1 VRDIDDFSAGMI
13 LDDRFVVGSF
23 LGAGLLGRVFRATD
37 LVTARE
43 VALKTLRRR
52 FLEMPGLESPVS
64 AYPAARLLRDEIRI
78 HRNLEHP
85 RIVGYV
91 TDGEFADSPW
101 LAMDLMEQHTLESIA
116 NPLSPDQA
124 VPLISSLLEGLAY
137 LHDQGIVH
145 RDLKPGNISLTSNS
159 SVVIMDFT
167 LALRIDEEERNT
179 IASIMGSR
187 RYGAPEQHRPEMQ
200 DEPLTIR
207 SDLFSAGVVL
217 ERLLLGPSVEAT
229 ATKSPNK
236 DKVPMKLQAVLDSA
250 MSIDPRERPADA
262 REFQR
267 RLDKATAG

>member
-64 AYPAARLLRDEIRI
+64 AYPAASLLRDEIRI

-145 RDLKPGNISLTSNS
+145 RDLKPQNISLESNS

-167 LALRIDEEERNT
+167 LALRIDEGERNT
-179 IASIMGSR
+179 IAKIMGSR
-187 RYGAPEQHRPEMQ
+187 KYGAPEQHRPEMRNV
-200 DEPLTIR
+200 PLTIR

-217 ERLLLGPSVEAT
+217 ERLLQGPGVEAK

-236 DKVPMKLQAVLDSA
+236 GNVPVKLQAVLDSA
-250 MSIDPRERPADA
+250 MSIDPRDRPANA
-262 REFQR
+262 REFQ
-267 RLDKATAG
+267 LMLEKATVS